1 MLFSRALLS
10 DKSGLPQPSRQGAGW
25 VANPSITEK
34 TTDANHTITVAEM
47 STGVLYYSAL
57 SAGRTVTTPTAA
69 LILAAAP
76 DMDIG
81 DAFAFLVSIQD
92 AFAITW
98 AAGTG
103 VTLAGRATTAASSS
117 SWIVVTRTSAVG
129 AAIPTVTWHVL

>member
-1 MLFSRALLS
+1 MLFKRVQYTASGQEVPG
-10 DKSGLPQPSRQGAGW
+10 KSSVGTGLIGN
-25 VANPSITEK
+25 VSITSK

-47 STGVLYYSAL
+47 AGGVIYYSAL

-69 LILAAAP
+69 LILAAAS

-81 DAFAFLVSIQD
+81 DTFMLIVSIQD

-103 VTLAGRATTAASSS
+103 VTLLGRATTPASSNS
-117 SWIVVTRTSAVG
+117 IIVVEKTSST
-129 AAIPTVTWHVL
+129 TVNWTVL

>member
-1 MLFSRALLS
+1 MSLFLRPLVS
-10 DKSGLPQPSRQGAGW
+10 DKGSLPRPMRAGDGFLG
-25 VANPSITEK
+25 SLQKTEK
-34 TTDANHTITVAEM
+34 TTDANHTVTVAEM
-47 STGVLYYSAL
+47 STGLLYYSAL

-81 DAFAFLVSIQD
+81 DSFSLVVSIQD

-103 VTLAGRATTAASSS
+103 VTLTGRATTPASSFS
-117 SWIVVTRTSAVG
+117 IIVVTKLSST
-129 AAIPTVTWHVL
+129 TVEWFVS